1 MEDRYIYLPQLK
13 PWAWGPCKKSV
24 GEWRRKQLPDWGPN
38 PMGWFIKSG
47 PLVWLW
53 PHIYYIPVS
62 LVQVSGP
69 TRVQSFLAGTSYDPK
84 VYSNSFMTPHV
95 WHLWVDV
102 DFFFFS
108 FPPFSSFIHNL
119 LRTWSQMNTFY
130 STKSNFGLIFCK
142 RF

>member
-102 DFFFFS
+102 DFFFLVSHHSHPLYTIF
-108 FPPFSSFIHNL
+108 FERDHRWTPFIV
-119 LRTWSQMNTFY
+119 RSQT
-130 STKSNFGLIFCK
+130 LV
-142 RF
+142 